1 MNFNYSYRAFLL
13 TSLIFG
19 CFFLILYSIKL
30 RGHQAVED
38 DFAYDVELIPE
49 ELLDVEDEP
58 EESEM
63 ELAEIETNRAYNEA
77 EKYIS
82 QTETF
87 NRKNSEDI
95 EEKLREIDEA
105 ISRAG
110 NGDNSFKNTVN
121 ASSVNNQLN
130 PEISKTESSNKGV
143 NRRTTVS
150 YMLKDRNHLHL
161 PNPVYTCEGSGKI
174 VINIEVNALGDVKK
188 TSFNR
193 NASTT
198 NNQCLIDAAQ
208 EYAAQARFTSD
219 ASRQKQLGTI
229 TFNFPG
235 QH

>member
-1 MNFNYSYRAFLL
+1 M
-13 TSLIFG
+13 
-19 CFFLILYSIKL
+19 
-30 RGHQAVED
+30 ED

-49 ELLDVEDEP
+49 ELLDIEEEP
-58 EESEM
+58 EESDM

-82 QTETF
+82 QTETS

-105 ISRAG
+105 ISRSG
-110 NGDNSFKNTVN
+110 NGNNSFEKLTT
-121 ASSVNNQLN
+121 SSTTENQSE
-130 PEISKTESSNKGV
+130 PEISKTASADKGA

-150 YMLKDRNHLHL
+150 YMLKDRNHLYL

-174 VINIEVNALGDVKK
+174 VINIEVNTLGEVRK
-188 TSFNR
+188 TTFNR

-198 NNQCLIDAAQ
+198 GNQCLIDAAL
-208 EYAAQARFTSD
+208 EYAAQARFTSN
-219 ASRQKQLGTI
+219 ASRQKQLGSI

-235 QH
+235 QQ